1 MTADNLPLGN
11 VYGFSENLLNKMDI
25 IEGESDVSVL
35 KEKLWNGNNVILV
48 SHYND
53 KGNLSGGADN
63 IYYFGLSVGDTIQ
76 FYENGAPTE
85 EFTVIAKAAVTSNE
99 MTLTGGG
106 DNITTDVGGPKIYM
120 SEISSK
126 RFMKPLPC
134 TVSSLM

>member
-25 IEGESDVSVL
+25 IEGESNVSVL

-63 IYYFGLSVGDTIQ
+63 T
-76 FYENGAPTE
+76 
-85 EFTVIAKAAVTSNE
+85 
-99 MTLTGGG
+99 
-106 DNITTDVGGPKIYM
+106 
-120 SEISSK
+120 
-126 RFMKPLPC
+126 
-134 TVSSLM
+134 